1 MDWLTISFVGL
12 LLAAGLLLTLT
23 VRSQILRAV
32 DAKRDKQ
39 HENEEKIRRQHAQQG
54 NPRSATRR

>member
-1 MDWLTISFVGL
+1 MDLLTISFVGL
-12 LLAAGLLLTLT
+12 LFAAGILLTLG

-32 DAKRDKQ
+32 DAKREEQ
-39 HENEEKIRRQHAQQG
+39 HTREEEIRRQHAQQG

>member
-12 LLAAGLLLTLT
+12 LFAAGILLTLS

-32 DAKRDKQ
+32 DAKREQQ
-39 HENEEKIRRQHAQQG
+39 HE
-54 NPRSATRR
+54 

>member
-12 LLAAGLLLTLT
+12 LVAAGILLTLG

-32 DAKRDKQ
+32 DAKREDQ
-39 HENEEKIRRQHAQQG
+39 HVREEEIRRHHAQQG

>member
-32 DAKRDKQ
+32 DAKREAQ
-39 HENEEKIRRQHAQQG
+39 HEREEEIRRQQAHQG